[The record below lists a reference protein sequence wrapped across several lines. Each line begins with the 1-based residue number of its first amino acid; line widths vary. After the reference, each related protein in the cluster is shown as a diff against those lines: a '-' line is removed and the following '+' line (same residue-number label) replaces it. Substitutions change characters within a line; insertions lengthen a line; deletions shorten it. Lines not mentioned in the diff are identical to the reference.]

1 GCRNHPRSPGR
12 VQRSK
17 RFPSGRAPREKVGSG
32 LSHPCPDSPMIL
44 ANVEGKS
51 RWFWPEHARRAF
63 DTLAPPRADL
73 QGAGSRTAFGQ
84 AAIDLKH
91 ARCWIRMDVAR
102 FDTTPICL
110 ASGSH

>member
-1 GCRNHPRSPGR
+1 
-12 VQRSK
+12 
-17 RFPSGRAPREKVGSG
+17 
-32 LSHPCPDSPMIL
+32 MIL

-73 QGAGSRTAFGQ
+73 QGTGSRTAFGQ

-91 ARCWIRMDVAR
+91 ARCWIR
-102 FDTTPICL
+102 TPII
-110 ASGSH
+110 AEA